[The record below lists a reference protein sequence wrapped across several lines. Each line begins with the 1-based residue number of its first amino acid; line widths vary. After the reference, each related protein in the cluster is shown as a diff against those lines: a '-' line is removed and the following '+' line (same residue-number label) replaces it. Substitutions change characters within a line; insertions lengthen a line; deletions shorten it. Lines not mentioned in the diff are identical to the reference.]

1 MGRCSSVFSRTLKT
15 SIDSLLRHRM
25 RTLLTTLGIS
35 IGIAAVICTVALG
48 AGSASEVERQLDN
61 LGDNFI
67 WIEAGSYNAAGVRT
81 GWGGAR
87 TLRPEDAFAIVTQVP
102 EIAMCSPQL
111 DGREQIIVGNQNW
124 NTRYVGVSPEMFQI
138 RNWKLLAGTFFTDF
152 DITRETR
159 VAVLGQVAAER
170 LFGETNPV
178 GATMRVGRMPFQVLG
193 VLEAKGTS
201 SGGVDRDDVMFL
213 PYTTA
218 QRYLYNRE
226 WIDDIY
232 CSVTDPDLMDRAE
245 FQASALLRI
254 RHGIEEGEDDDFGIR
269 RPEDWITLRAEAT
282 ETMAWMLIAI
292 ASVSLVVG
300 GVGIMNIML
309 VSVTERTHEIGLRLA
324 VGARMGDIRF
334 QFLTEAAMLGVIGGT
349 LGVAMG
355 WGGSALIMQQL
366 GWVMVISGDAVM
378 AAVVTAV
385 GASLVFGYYPAHR
398 ASSLDPIDALRS
410 ET

>member
-1 MGRCSSVFSRTLKT
+1 VFFRTLKT
-15 SIDSLLRHRM
+15 SFAALLRHRM

-48 AGSASEVERQLDN
+48 AGSAAEVERQLDN

-67 WIEAGSYNAAGVRT
+67 WIEAGSFNAAGVRT

-87 TLRPEDAFAIVTQVP
+87 TLIPEDAYAVANEVR
-102 EIAMCSPQL
+102 EISMCSPQF
-111 DGREQIIVGNQNW
+111 DGREQIVVGNQNW
-124 NTRYVGVSPEMFQI
+124 NTRYVGAAPEVFAI
-138 RNWKLLAGTFFTDF
+138 RNWKLLGGTFFGQF
-152 DITRETR
+152 DLERENR
-159 VAVLGQVAAER
+159 VVVIGQQVAER
-170 LFGETNPV
+170 LFETENPV
-178 GATMRVGRMPFQVLG
+178 DQTIRIGRVPFRVLG

-201 SGGVDRDDVMFL
+201 SGGVDRDDVAFM

-218 QRYLYNRE
+218 MRYFYNRE

-232 CSVTDPDLMDRAE
+232 CSVADPDLMARAE
-245 FQASALLRI
+245 FQASALLRT

-269 RPEDWITLRAEAT
+269 RPEEWIALRAEAGR
-282 ETMAWMLIAI
+282 TMAFMLIAI

-309 VSVTERTHEIGLRLA
+309 VSVTERTHEIGLRMA

-334 QFLTEAAMLGVIGGT
+334 QFLTEAAMLGIIGGVIGVT
-349 LGVAMG
+349 LGWLGTA
-355 WGGSALIMQQL
+355 AITQQL
-366 GWVMVISGDAVM
+366 GWVMVISREAVY
-378 AAVVTAV
+378 AAVGVAL
-385 GASLVFGYYPAHR
+385 GASLLFGYYPAHR
-398 ASSLDPIDALRS
+398 ASSLDPIDALRT

>member
-1 MGRCSSVFSRTLKT
+1 LSFRTLKT
-15 SIDSLLRHRM
+15 SFDALVRHRM

-48 AGSASEVERQLDN
+48 AGSAAEVERQLDN
-61 LGDNFI
+61 LGDNFV

-87 TLRPEDAFAIVTQVP
+87 TLVPEDAFAIVAEVP

-124 NTRYVGVSPEMFQI
+124 NTRYVGVSPEIFAI
-138 RNWKLLAGTFFTDF
+138 RSWRLLSGGYFTDF
-152 DITRETR
+152 DVARENR
-159 VAVLGQVAAER
+159 VAVIGEVVAER
-170 LFGETNPV
+170 LFGDENPV
-178 GATMRVGRMPFQVLG
+178 GATMRMGRMPFQVLG
-193 VLEAKGTS
+193 VLESKGTS
-201 SGGVDRDDVMFL
+201 SGGVDRDDVVFL

-232 CSVTDPDLMDRAE
+232 CSVTDPDLMGRAE
-245 FQASALLRI
+245 FQTSALLRI

-269 RPEDWITLRAEAT
+269 RPEEWIALRAEAG
-282 ETMAWMLIAI
+282 ETMALMLIAI

-324 VGARMGDIRF
+324 VGARMGDIRL

-349 LGVAMG
+349 LGIALG
-355 WGGSALIMQQL
+355 WGGTAFITNQL
-366 GWVMVISGDAVM
+366 GWAMVISREAVT
-378 AAVVTAV
+378 AAVVVAV
-385 GASLVFGYYPAHR
+385 GASLIFGYYPAHR
-398 ASSLDPIDALRS
+398 ASSLDPIDALRT